1 MTDFEWTEN
10 LNLTAPL
17 GIQCKEQRGDAI
29 VQWHVLIKCKE
40 SRMGNPGL
48 GRNQFKLP
56 RVWIRG
62 DSSFTVSVRQYEEN
76 STSPPSTISPL
87 PIPEETGQG
96 CFTFY
101 PCLMQ
106 QHSAKRCGPSHQ
118 SHSHWPLWSLMS
130 QYSGNDNLQLHS
142 AEESWKTNSNLLHHS
157 VWKTDPYHQHQHRQ
171 QYL

>member
-48 GRNQFKLP
+48 GRNQFKFL

-62 DSSFTVSVRQYEEN
+62 ILHSQSLWGSMKKTQQALLLP
-76 STSPPSTISPL
+76 SPLL
-87 PIPEETGQG
+87 PIPEKTGQG

-142 AEESWKTNSNLLHHS
+142 AEESWKTNSNLLYHS
-157 VWKTDPYHQHQHRQ
+157 VWKTDPHHQHQHRQ